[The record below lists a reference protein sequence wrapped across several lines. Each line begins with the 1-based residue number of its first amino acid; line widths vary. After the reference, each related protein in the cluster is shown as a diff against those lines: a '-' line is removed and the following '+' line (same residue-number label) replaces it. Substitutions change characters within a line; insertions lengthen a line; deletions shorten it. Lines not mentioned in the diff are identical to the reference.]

1 MEEQEVFDRVYSLV
15 KGFAG
20 LSPACKFN
28 LAEALRS
35 NLSVLLPNV
44 DSLCRLRASLSR
56 DEGNDEGD
64 EQLAADRVAS
74 HRNAFKIYSF
84 FLVHIVLIEESS
96 LGSANNAAKVSFYGF
111 YFMVRG
117 LIWYAFIILVL

>member
-1 MEEQEVFDRVYSLV
+1 MYSLV
-15 KGFAG
+15 KGFASLNPG
-20 LSPACKFN
+20 CKVN

-44 DSLCRLRASLSR
+44 DSLCRSRASLSR

-64 EQLAADRVAS
+64 EGCGDQLVADRVAS

-84 FLVHIVLIEESS
+84 FLMHILLIEESS
-96 LGSANNAAKVSFYGF
+96 SGSANNAARVRFF
-111 YFMVRG
+111 LFMD
-117 LIWYAFIILVL
+117 